1 LNFAVAGSC
10 RLTEE
15 EEEEENLAGRA
26 EQLPDVMHT
35 EFHASCCQNLLRLAG
50 RPPEHHHQRLMS
62 PRNLSSIG
70 NPFFSRFSF
79 SFLKFE
85 LDVSET

>member
-26 EQLPDVMHT
+26 EQLPDVIHT
-35 EFHASCCQNLLRLAG
+35 EFHS
-50 RPPEHHHQRLMS
+50 
-62 PRNLSSIG
+62 
-70 NPFFSRFSF
+70 
-79 SFLKFE
+79 
-85 LDVSET
+85 